1 VLSLV
6 EVPVGDERVQELVTQ
21 VQAYYAQ
28 IYGGPDESPVDV
40 EEFTPPRGAF
50 LLGVEADGSGGPV
63 AMGGWRWRPDL
74 TERFGWGR
82 VAEVKRMYVVPAA
95 RGRGHA
101 RAVLAGLEASARTAG
116 VERVVLETG
125 TRQPDALGL
134 YESSGYAPVESFGHY
149 AWSPTSRYLGKS
161 LA

>member
-1 VLSLV
+1 MLKVV
-6 EVPVGDERVQELVTQ
+6 EVPFEDPRVQELVAE
-21 VQAYYAQ
+21 VQAHYVV
-28 IYGGPDESPVDV
+28 IYGSPDESPVDPG
-40 EEFTPPRGAF
+40 EFGSPHGSFVLGLGAE
-50 LLGVEADGSGGPV
+50 GEPV

-74 TERFGWGR
+74 SERFGWGR

-101 RAVLAGLEASARTAG
+101 RAVLAGLEASARAAG

-149 AWSPTSRYLGKS
+149 AWSPTSRYLGKY
-161 LA
+161 LG